1 MRVALGVEYA
11 GSDFCG
17 WQYQPHARTVQGE
30 LQKAVSK
37 VANHEIEV
45 FAAGRT
51 DTGVHALNQV
61 VHFDTDSIREQRGWL
76 LGINANLPKDV
87 NVSWVRTVDNDFN
100 ARFSAIKRSYRYL
113 ILNRLSRSA
122 VHHQRMWWHYHALD
136 IELMQAAADQL
147 IGRHDFSAFRASEC
161 QAKSPI
167 KTLDKIVVSRE
178 QDCIAIDVEAKS
190 FLHHM
195 VRNLVGVMTAIGEGS
210 KPVNWAG
217 EVLRS
222 ADRSQGGI
230 TAPPDGLYLVD
241 VQYPS
246 HYSLPTV
253 SGFPVL
259 W

>member
-1 MRVALGVEYA
+1 VRIALGVEYA
-11 GSDFCG
+11 GTDFCG
-17 WQYQPHARTVQGE
+17 WQSQPHARTVQGE
-30 LQKAVSK
+30 LEKAISV
-37 VANHEIEV
+37 VANHQVEV
-45 FAAGRT
+45 YAAGRT

-61 VHFDTDSIREQRGWL
+61 VHFDTESIRAQRGWL

-87 NVSWVRTVDNDFN
+87 NVTWVNEVDADFN
-100 ARFSAIKRSYRYL
+100 ARFTAIKRSYRYL

-122 VHHQRMWWHYHALD
+122 VHHNRMWWHHHPLD
-136 IELMQAAADQL
+136 TERMQQAANQL

-167 KTLDKIVVSRE
+167 KTLDKIVVSRQ
-178 QDCIAIDVEAKS
+178 QDCIAVDVEARS

-195 VRNLVGVMTAIGEGS
+195 VRNLVGVMATIGDGS
-210 KPVNWAG
+210 KPVEWAG

-222 ADRSQGGI
+222 VDRSQGGI
-230 TAPPDGLYLVD
+230 TAPAEGLYLVD
-241 VQYPS
+241 VQYPEQ
-246 HYSLPTV
+246 YSLPTV

>member
-1 MRVALGVEYA
+1 MRIALGVEYA
-11 GSDFCG
+11 GTDFCG
-17 WQYQPHARTVQGE
+17 WQFQPHARSVQAVLE
-30 LQKAVSK
+30 KAIST
-37 VANHEIEV
+37 VANHTVEV
-45 FAAGRT
+45 YAAGRT

-61 VHFDTDSIREQRGWL
+61 VHFDTDSVREQRGWL

-87 NVSWVRTVDNDFN
+87 SVTWVRPVDDDFH
-100 ARFSAIKRSYRYL
+100 ARFTAIKRSYRYL
-113 ILNRLSRSA
+113 ILNRLSRSS
-122 VHHQRMWWHYHALD
+122 VHHQRMWWHHHPLD
-136 IELMQAAADQL
+136 IARMQSAADQL
-147 IGRHDFSAFRASEC
+147 VGRHDFSAFRASEC

-167 KTLDKIVVSRE
+167 KTLDKITVSK
-178 QDCIAIDVEAKS
+178 QYDCIAVDVEAQS

-195 VRNLVGVMTAIGEGS
+195 VRNLVGVMAAIGDGS
-210 KPVNWAG
+210 KPVDWAG

-241 VQYPS
+241 VRYPEQ
-246 HYSLPTV
+246 YSLPAV